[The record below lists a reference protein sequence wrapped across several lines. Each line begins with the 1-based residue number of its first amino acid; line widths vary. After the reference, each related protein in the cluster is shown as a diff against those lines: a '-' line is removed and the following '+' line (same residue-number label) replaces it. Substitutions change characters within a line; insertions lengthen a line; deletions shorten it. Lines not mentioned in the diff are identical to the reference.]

1 MSSVSASLTSRVRK
15 HDCAVQAVS
24 ENLETLARPSSG
36 REGRGRSER
45 APLVVGLC
53 VNYRTPNS
61 RFVNEAGREKLKAG
75 TVLGRWDHVRKATEG
90 ERDLD

>member
-1 MSSVSASLTSRVRK
+1 M
-15 HDCAVQAVS
+15 
-24 ENLETLARPSSG
+24 
-36 REGRGRSER
+36 
-45 APLVVGLC
+45 C